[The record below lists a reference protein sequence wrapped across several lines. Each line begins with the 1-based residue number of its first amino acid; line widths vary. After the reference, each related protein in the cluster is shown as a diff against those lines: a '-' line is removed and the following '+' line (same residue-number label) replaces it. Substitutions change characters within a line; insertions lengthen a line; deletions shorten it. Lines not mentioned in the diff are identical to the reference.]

1 MILLADADVEEHAE
15 PDAEDV
21 EVQVAAL
28 DGRGALA
35 LEVADLEG
43 VHDARLAEEVPRRL
57 RGTRVLRVREVRARD
72 DLQVLVGEDVDRR
85 THHVVRAAGH
95 DERRALRQLRRKELE
110 RGRHEQDA
118 RLNVDR
124 LAVRVHLVGEELD
137 RLLERVRREGG
148 VRAREEVLV
157 VAAEERLAVHA
168 RRVLQETLEE
178 ELVHKAGCAIAHRR
192 RHLEE
197 RAEIVVDDHLAR
209 EAELLRVG
217 LELVLRRLLGKCPVL
232 DLAVRAD
239 GLQVA
244 DVGEAEAVVLLEVR
258 EVARRAELGG
268 DDGLR
273 LIRLHELL
281 VRDVR
286 EDAGERDGRERRL
299 DRLVVERAGDA
310 HPLDPHALAEDA
322 GERHV
327 RVLHRRLDGLLAHV
341 LHELVA
347 ADAGAEGKRGFESL
361 RGHRVLLLDG
371 DVHVGGRLLLT
382 ERRQHRLVQLVLLP
396 ALGNGL
402 RLDLREL
409 ALADRLD
416 HRDAVALGLDRLLG
430 DGLRVNCGRVHR
442 RGGRLDLRRCGGGGS
457 CGRVDGS
464 GGLNL
469 GSCRSFF
476 LLGFHDGVAFQFEF
490 CRDLHVSCLVGPH
503 RDHGHLA
510 EG

>member
-1 MILLADADVEEHAE
+1 M
-15 PDAEDV
+15 
-21 EVQVAAL
+21 
-28 DGRGALA
+28 
-35 LEVADLEG
+35 
-43 VHDARLAEEVPRRL
+43 RR
-57 RGTRVLRVREVRARD
+57 R
-72 DLQVLVGEDVDRR
+72 
-85 THHVVRAAGH
+85 
-95 DERRALRQLRRKELE
+95 
-110 RGRHEQDA
+110 
-118 RLNVDR
+118 
-124 LAVRVHLVGEELD
+124 
-137 RLLERVRREGG
+137 
-148 VRAREEVLV
+148 
-157 VAAEERLAVHA
+157 EERLAVHA
-168 RRVLQETLEE
+168 RRVRHQPLEE
-178 ELVHKAGCAIAHRR
+178 QLIHEAGGAVAHRR

-217 LELVLRRLLGKCPVL
+217 LELVLRRLLGECAVL

-244 DVGEAEAVVLLEVR
+244 DVGEAEAVVLLEVG
-258 EVARRAELGG
+258 EVARRAELRG

-371 DVHVGGRLLLT
+371 DVDIGSRLLLP
-382 ERRQHRLVQLVLLP
+382 ERRENRLVHLLLAP
-396 ALGNGL
+396 ALGDGL
-402 RLDLREL
+402 RLDLRKL
-409 ALADRLD
+409 AVAHGLD
-416 HRDAVALGLDRLLG
+416 HVHAVALGLDRLLG
-430 DGLRVNCGRVHR
+430 DGLRVHGGRVHW
-442 RGGRLDLRRCGGGGS
+442 RGSGLDLRRCGGGGS
-457 CGRVDGS
+457 FGRGGRGRLDVLRGCGGRSGRGVDS
-464 GGLNL
+464 GGRRHLRL
-469 GSCRSFF
+469 RLF
-476 LLGFHDGVAFQFEF
+476 LVLRFHYGVTFQFEF
-490 CRDLHVSCLVGPH
+490 CRDLHVSCLVGSH

>member
-1 MILLADADVEEHAE
+1 MAELDRARRRLGAGLARRRIDEDECASLDGGAVRRDLVDADECQRSEFSRLDVELRDAHEVAELHDVASGDGFRGGVVDGLAALNVTCFHLSEPFFLEVGVWGGVDRGNPDAAPPARLGRGARRLDHAAMILLADADVEEHAE

-57 RGTRVLRVREVRARD
+57 GGAGVLRVREVRARD
-72 DLQVLVGEDVDRR
+72 DLEVLVGEDVDRR

-95 DERRALRQLRRKELE
+95 DEGRALRQLRSEELE

-118 RLNVDR
+118 RLDVDR

-137 RLLERVRREGG
+137 RLLERIRREGR
-148 VRAREEVLV
+148 VRARKEVLV

-178 ELVHKAGCAIAHRR
+178 ELVHETGGAVAHRR

-217 LELVLRRLLGKCPVL
+217 LELVLRRLLGECAVL

-258 EVARRAELGG
+258 EVARRAELRG

-286 EDAGERDGRERRL
+286 EDAGERDGREGRL

-327 RVLHRRLDGLLAHV
+327 GVLHRRLHDLLAHV

-347 ADAGAEGKRGFESL
+347 ADSGA
-361 RGHRVLLLDG
+361 
-371 DVHVGGRLLLT
+371 
-382 ERRQHRLVQLVLLP
+382 
-396 ALGNGL
+396 
-402 RLDLREL
+402 
-409 ALADRLD
+409 
-416 HRDAVALGLDRLLG
+416 
-430 DGLRVNCGRVHR
+430 
-442 RGGRLDLRRCGGGGS
+442 
-457 CGRVDGS
+457 
-464 GGLNL
+464 
-469 GSCRSFF
+469 
-476 LLGFHDGVAFQFEF
+476 
-490 CRDLHVSCLVGPH
+490 
-503 RDHGHLA
+503 
-510 EG
+510 